1 MSLTSYLQDRQLMVV
16 LAGEIDHHTA
26 RQIMQT
32 LAAKVDHYL
41 PIQCI
46 LDYKDVTFMDSSGV
60 AIVIFMLR
68 RMRELGGELRLENV
82 SAQPLRV
89 MQAAGVNQLI
99 QIREV
104 CKN

>member
-1 MSLTSYLQDRQLMVV
+1 MSLTSYLQDRQLTVV

-46 LDYKDVTFMDSSGV
+46 LD
-60 AIVIFMLR
+60 
-68 RMRELGGELRLENV
+68 
-82 SAQPLRV
+82 
-89 MQAAGVNQLI
+89 
-99 QIREV
+99 
-104 CKN
+104 

>member
-1 MSLTSYLQDRQLMVV
+1 MSLTSYLQDRQLTVV

-41 PIQCI
+41 PILCI
-46 LDYKDVTFMDSSGV
+46 LDYKDVTFMDSSGI

-89 MQAAGVNQLI
+89 MQAAGVNRLI

>member
-1 MSLTSYLQDRQLMVV
+1 MSLTSYLQDRQLTVV

-46 LDYKDVTFMDSSGV
+46 LDYKDVTFMDSSGI

-89 MQAAGVNQLI
+89 MQAAGVNRLI